1 MSELEEYFYNW
12 QQVNKIIIRGE
23 HGGSAYRNTAK
34 KMELINEPINERATA
49 NTKYIYK

>member
-34 KMELINEPINERATA
+34 KMELTPNHPKILSKNRHRDIV
-49 NTKYIYK
+49 